1 MTKIDTIETLTDFF
15 DKLDLFEK
23 YTVKELLEHF
33 VCIDGEIYTSARA
46 AMLTPQSR
54 SIWVDS
60 TIARSAN
67 MKMLC
72 NILELA
78 WLIAGLSVCLMFIL

>member
-33 VCIDGEIYTSARA
+33 VCIDGVVYEKGDLHQCKGCDAYA
-46 AMLTPQSR
+46 PVQ
-54 SIWVDS
+54 VDMGRFDHCQECEHEN
-60 TIARSAN
+60 A
-67 MKMLC
+67 L
-72 NILELA
+72 
-78 WLIAGLSVCLMFIL
+78 